1 MHFKGKMVKN
11 MTHIK
16 DIKAKDVM
24 SEKLQFTTPHETVS
38 DVIGIMRKYNL
49 EELPVVEDDQV
60 VGFVSDNIFID
71 RRNLSFSTKIKNVMN
86 PPPEVHTDDSLIKV
100 SEQLLSSGYRGVPVT
115 SKDGIYEGFISR
127 KGISEIIP
135 SIDELKKTTVKE
147 YMTPNPK
154 TIVSDEQIGKA
165 RSLMERY
172 DVRVLPVV
180 DKYGKLIGMIGIQD
194 ILDKVTRPIGREEK
208 GNKSGER
215 DSPQRDIEIHSVM
228 SEPAI
233 TTTPNTPIQDAAKK
247 MNENDISTLVA
258 TVDDDIK
265 GVITQFDL
273 IEMITSFREPTDQV
287 FVQISGLK
295 ERHDIYDDMYDTI
308 KRHLKKVNKV
318 LTPLVLNIHVVAHQE
333 AGTQSKYSLRL
344 RLSTDYGLYYA
355 KEVSWNVLEALDKAL
370 DSLEK
375 RIFKDNEKKIDRKR
389 DPKYQAFISK
399 QK

>member
-24 SEKLQFTTPHETVS
+24 SEKLQFTTPNETVS
-38 DVIGIMRKYNL
+38 DVIGLMRQYNL

-127 KGISEIIP
+127 KDISEIIP
-135 SIDELKKTTVKE
+135 SIDELKKTTVKDH
-147 YMTPNPK
+147 MTPDPK
-154 TIVSDEQIGKA
+154 TIVSDEHIGKA

-194 ILDKVTRPIGREEK
+194 ILEKVTRPVGREEK

-215 DSPQRDIEIHSVM
+215 DSPQRDIEVKSVM

-233 TTTPNTPIQDAAKK
+233 TTTPNTSIYEAVKK
-247 MNENDISTLVA
+247 MNDNDISTLVA
-258 TVDDDIK
+258 IVDDDIK

-287 FVQISGLK
+287 FVQISGLN

-355 KEVSWNVLEALDKAL
+355 KEVEWNVLEALDEAL

-375 RIFKDNEKKIDRKR
+375 RIFKDNEKKIDRKK
-389 DPKYQAFISK
+389 DPKYQAFIAK